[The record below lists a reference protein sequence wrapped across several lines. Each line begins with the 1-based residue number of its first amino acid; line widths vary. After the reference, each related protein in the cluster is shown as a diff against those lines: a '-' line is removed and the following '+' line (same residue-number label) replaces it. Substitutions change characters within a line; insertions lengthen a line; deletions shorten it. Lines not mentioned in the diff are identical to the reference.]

1 MFLPLLNFIFKHQDV
16 KLTVLGASGVGS
28 VFSKITD
35 RIDIINKVDFNT
47 MLNIFEN
54 HDLLLVP
61 LDNNEFNN
69 AKSNIKYIEAGARGT
84 PVLARDCD
92 EFTLVIKDKKNG
104 FLYNQENLTNQLEY
118 IYKNKHK
125 LYQIGENARKDI
137 LKNHTI
143 STDNTDFID
152 FIRNEIC

>member
-1 MFLPLLNFIFKHQDV
+1 
-16 KLTVLGASGVGS
+16 
-28 VFSKITD
+28 
-35 RIDIINKVDFNT
+35 
-47 MLNIFEN
+47 MLDIFER

-84 PVLARDCD
+84 PVLARDCN
-92 EFTLVIKDKKNG
+92 EFSLVIKDKKNG
-104 FLYNQENLTNQLEY
+104 FLYNSENINSQLEY
-118 IYKNKHK
+118 IYNNKHK
-125 LYQIGENARKDI
+125 LRQIGENARKDI

-143 STDNTDFID
+143 SKANLKFVD